1 MDKKSVAA
9 SILVGVLAIVFAI
22 IGSCFATF
30 VFQYTKIE
38 ISSIA
43 VSSASGIEVF
53 EDEKMTKKVTNLK
66 LSEQLLGIKPA
77 TGELDAET
85 QIPTTVSSENTTE
98 GYYSSIWVKSRI
110 NYKIVISNIKV
121 KTEQNQLE
129 AEAERKN
136 IFVAI
141 EDISNSTKSLE
152 DDNIQLVIME
162 DNEEP
167 QKLTFLFWLSGLA
180 GESLEG
186 AKISFTLEFLAI

>member
-9 SILVGVLAIVFAI
+9 SILVVVLAIVFAI

-43 VSSASGIEVF
+43 VSAASGIEVF

-98 GYYSSIWVKSRI
+98 GYYSSIWVKSEI

-141 EDISNSTKSLE
+141 EDIANSTKSLE

>member
-9 SILVGVLAIVFAI
+9 SILVGILAVVFAI
-22 IGSCFATF
+22 IGACFATF

-38 ISSIA
+38 ISSIVVNA
-43 VSSASGIEVF
+43 SSGIEIF

-98 GYYSSIWVKSRI
+98 GYYSSIWVKSEI

-141 EDISNSTKSLE
+141 ENVTNSTKSLE
-152 DDNIQLVIME
+152 DDTIELVIME

-180 GESLEG
+180 GENLEG